1 VTRWWAVAGLAGAVL
16 LALLA
21 LSRASQRTL
30 AAEPGPSSAGDGDT
44 AAGGR
49 WADSRRPGG
58 PEWVPAPGEQA
69 GDAERPGRSGDRRTG
84 VGAPSAGRTA
94 CSTDDPDTSAHG
106 TRRPITGDHG
116 PEYAPVAGPS
126 EGSARPPGRAD
137 PDGESPSTRLLL
149 ANVAV
154 TQGLFLAV
162 LAGGLALFAVPPDAL
177 GLSVPTAPALWTGA
191 AIGVGLYAANE
202 VGAAVAD
209 RAGLGHDERLRELLA
224 PDSAGGWAVLLFV
237 VLPVIAG
244 FEELLFR
251 GVLVGALA
259 TGFPV
264 SPWLLAV
271 LSSVAFGVG
280 HGAQGRVGVLVTGVL
295 GFALAAGFL
304 VTGSL
309 AAVVV
314 AHYLVNALEFVVHE
328 GLEVEWSAP
337 LVR

>member
-1 VTRWWAVAGLAGAVL
+1 
-16 LALLA
+16 
-21 LSRASQRTL
+21 
-30 AAEPGPSSAGDGDT
+30 
-44 AAGGR
+44 
-49 WADSRRPGG
+49 
-58 PEWVPAPGEQA
+58 
-69 GDAERPGRSGDRRTG
+69 
-84 VGAPSAGRTA
+84 
-94 CSTDDPDTSAHG
+94 
-106 TRRPITGDHG
+106 
-116 PEYAPVAGPS
+116 
-126 EGSARPPGRAD
+126 
-137 PDGESPSTRLLL
+137 
-149 ANVAV
+149 V

-280 HGAQGRVGVLVTGVL
+280 HGAQGRVGVLVTGTL
-295 GFALAAGFL
+295 GLVLAAGFVL
-304 VTGSL
+304 TGSL
-309 AAVVV
+309 LAVVV

-328 GLEVEWSAP
+328 GLDVEWTAP
-337 LVR
+337 LAR